1 VLTLLALAWFAQ
13 DTLKGDGEKKDRNNN
28 LNKNNQHN
36 LCIISP
42 LQLPASQSI
51 SLTKQKRAKRMQK
64 KKWVEIER
72 RDKRT

>member
-1 VLTLLALAWFAQ
+1 VLALLALEQTKQ
-13 DTLKGDGEKKDRNNN
+13 DILKGDGEKKDRNN
-28 LNKNNQHN
+28 QHN
-36 LCIISP
+36 LCTISP

-64 KKWVEIER
+64 KKWVETES